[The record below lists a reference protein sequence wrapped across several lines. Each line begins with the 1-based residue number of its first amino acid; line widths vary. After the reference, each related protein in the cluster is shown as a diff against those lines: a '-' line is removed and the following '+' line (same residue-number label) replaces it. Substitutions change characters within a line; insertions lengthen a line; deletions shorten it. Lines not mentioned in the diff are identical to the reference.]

1 MKSMEIEAVMNKRI
15 SPPVPLGSYP
25 ASDVTF
31 LLKDLSNVSLERGTA
46 EREVAI
52 QSGVHYSEMLPVEY
66 QPTEQYIELFHETL
80 RDSAGKVALAVA
92 VVSEMIVAR
101 RGTAGTVL
109 VSLARAGTPIG
120 VLIKRYIMERY
131 GADLPHYSISIIRG
145 KGIDENAI
153 LYMLQQHGSD
163 AKLQFI
169 DGWTGKGAIR
179 QVLIEACE
187 SLYSKYGIKLN
198 DDLAVLADPGY
209 CSETFGTR
217 EDYLIPSAC
226 LNSTVSGLMS
236 RTVLR
241 DDLIGPEE
249 FHGAKFYKE
258 WLDSD
263 LSNVFIEAVV
273 PHFAAAAAE
282 ALRMA
287 EEMQK
292 NPPES
297 SWQGLADIRSIQET
311 FGIDNINLVK
321 PGVGE
326 TTRVLL
332 RRVPWKILV
341 DRLDNPNLRH
351 ILLLAEDRGVP
362 VEVFPGL
369 TYSCCGIIK
378 PLKGESE

>member
-1 MKSMEIEAVMNKRI
+1 MKAELFSKEIQAPSAV
-15 SPPVPLGSYP
+15 GSYSP
-25 ASDVTF
+25 NDVQF
-31 LLKDLSNVSLERGTA
+31 LLKDLSEVTLEKGT
-46 EREVAI
+46 EDREEAI

-66 QPTEQYIELFHETL
+66 QPTDDYIRLFHETL
-80 RDSAGKVALAVA
+80 EESAEKVAAAAGVVA
-92 VVSEMIVAR
+92 ELIIAK
-101 RGTAGTVL
+101 RGTHTVL
-109 VSLARAGTPIG
+109 ASLARAGTPIG
-120 VLIKRYIMERY
+120 ILIKRYIQEVY
-131 GADLPHYSISIIRG
+131 QADLPHYSISIIRG

-153 LYMLQQHGSD
+153 RYMLQTHPGFEI
-163 AKLQFI
+163 QFV

-179 QVLIEACE
+179 KVLVEACAHMKD
-187 SLYSKYGIKLN
+187 KYGVILN

-217 EDYLIPSAC
+217 EDFLIPSAC

-241 DDLIGPEE
+241 DDLIGPDD

-258 WLDSD
+258 WLPKD
-263 LSNVFIEAVV
+263 LSNLFIDKISSCFKQAQSAAKET
-273 PHFAAAAAE
+273 AAAMLQQTERTQATWKGI
-282 ALRMA
+282 
-287 EEMQK
+287 Q
-292 NPPES
+292 
-297 SWQGLADIRSIQET
+297 DIQRIQQDY
-311 FGIDNINLVK
+311 GIVDVNLVK

-351 ILLLAEDRGVP
+351 ILLLAQDRQVP
-362 VEVFPGL
+362 VEVYPDL

-378 PLKGESE
+378 PLKKGETEQ